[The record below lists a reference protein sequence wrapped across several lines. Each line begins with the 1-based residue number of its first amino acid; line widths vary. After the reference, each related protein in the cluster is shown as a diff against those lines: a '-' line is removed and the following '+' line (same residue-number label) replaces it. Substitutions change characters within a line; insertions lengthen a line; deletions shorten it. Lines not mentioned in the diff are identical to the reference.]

1 MSISYIGGRRDGELQ
16 IQLYPNDEDSRPPGR
31 PNNNNQGR
39 VEKEDDLMVCP
50 YDSRHL
56 IRPERFAHHLNK
68 CMKKHRRRHEF
79 VVCDG
84 NFQHH
89 VLRTQIAAHNENC
102 QDMKEL
108 REWRERNGIDQGFW
122 RMGAVDIATMN
133 FGQANP
139 GIHPQINQEVTT
151 DENWDI
157 FDQMVFDVSD
167 DEASDENSA

>member
-1 MSISYIGGRRDGELQ
+1 MAIFYLGGRRDGELQ
-16 IQLYPNDEDSRPPGR
+16 IQLDRNEEDEDSRPPRR
-31 PNNNNQGR
+31 PNNRGR
-39 VEKEDDLMVCP
+39 VEDVDELMVCP
-50 YDSRHL
+50 YDSSHR

-89 VLRTQIAAHNENC
+89 VLRTQIAAHYENC
-102 QDMKEL
+102 QDYEDFLK
-108 REWRERNGIDQGFW
+108 RNGHDID
-122 RMGAVDIATMN
+122 AMN
-133 FGQANP
+133 FGQENP
-139 GIHPQINQEVTT
+139 GNHPQINQEVTT

-157 FDQMVFDVSD
+157 VDVSD